1 MASKTSA
8 SSTSSATI
16 AFTEADPTVSYTSA
30 TPFVA
35 SPPVVTS
42 DVIARVASLR
52 PDEVALIAPCGAL
65 SYAELDQRASRVA
78 AWLRTLGV
86 GRESLVGICLE
97 RSFDQLVV
105 ALGTWKAG
113 GAYLPLDPAWPDGRL
128 RMIVEDAECKVVI
141 GRDEVAKRLAGV
153 ETPVMALDWNAPALA
168 TDGGDTPATPVTPD
182 ALAYVIYTSGTTGRP
197 KGVEV
202 THANLSHL
210 IGWHNDA
217 FAVTAQDRGSHL
229 AGLGFDAS
237 VWEVWPYLCAGASIV
252 LATDDVRTSEVRLRA
267 WLIAQ
272 GVTVAFVP
280 TALAQDLIRDDW
292 AVGTKLRCLLT
303 GADRLL
309 GRPRAGLPF
318 VLVNNYGPTECTVV
332 ATSATVSPEAE
343 EKGLPPIGRPIGAT
357 TIHILGIDGAPV
369 APGQQGE
376 IYIGG
381 PSVARGYRH
390 EPGMTAERFVADPSG
405 APGARL
411 YRTGDR
417 GAWREDGQITFHGR
431 VDDQAKVRGHRVEPE
446 ETASVLRGHPAVR
459 SGAVVATPAGDG
471 GDMLVA
477 YVVSA
482 DAVSAEEL
490 RDFLGQTLP
499 DYMIPGAFVR
509 MDALPLTA
517 NGKLDKAA
525 LPEPADGNALE
536 SAGFA
541 APQTPAEER
550 LVRIL
555 EEVLG
560 RGNVGVDDNFFLL
573 GGHSLLGTQV
583 VLRAGEAFGVDL
595 TLRDL
600 FQAPTIRQLALRI
613 EELVMRM
620 IEEMSDDEAQQ
631 RAAE

>member
-1 MASKTSA
+1 MWFGGGMMSHHAPLPARPET
-8 SSTSSATI
+8 
-16 AFTEADPTVSYTSA
+16 AFVAGAAP
-30 TPFVA
+30 PFVVA
-35 SPPVVTS
+35 EIVAAA
-42 DVIARVASLR
+42 ARAH
-52 PDEVALIAPCGAL
+52 PDAVALLAPCGAL
-65 SYAELDQRASRVA
+65 SYGDLDARADRVA
-78 AWLRTLGV
+78 AWLRTMGV
-86 GRESLVGICLE
+86 GADSLVGICME
-97 RSFDQLVV
+97 RSFDQLTV
-105 ALGTWKAG
+105 ALGVWKAG
-113 GAYLPLDPAWPDGRL
+113 GAFLPLDPAWPDGRL
-128 RMIVEDAECKVVI
+128 RMIVEDAAAAVVI
-141 GRDEVAKRLAGV
+141 GRTDAVERLAGV
-153 ETPVMALDWNAPALA
+153 ATPVIALDWRLLPEAVEPRAPEISA
-168 TDGGDTPATPVTPD
+168 D
-182 ALAYVIYTSGTTGRP
+182 ALAYVIYTSGTTGKP

-210 IGWHNDA
+210 IAWHNDA
-217 FAVTAQDRGSHL
+217 FGVTAEDRGSHL

-237 VWEVWPYLCAGASIV
+237 LWEVWPYLCAGASVV
-252 LATDDVRTSEVRLRA
+252 LATDDVRTSDVRLKA
-267 WLIAQ
+267 WLAVQ

-292 AVGTKLRCLLT
+292 AAGTRLRYVLT

-332 ATSATVSPEAE
+332 ATSAPVSPEANDT
-343 EKGLPPIGRPIGAT
+343 GLPPIGYPVGAT
-357 TIHILGIDGAPV
+357 SVRILDAAGQAV
-369 APGQQGE
+369 APGAQGE

-381 PSVARGYRH
+381 PQVARGYRH
-390 EPGMTAERFVADPSG
+390 QPALTAEKFVTID
-405 APGARL
+405 GARF

-417 GAWREDGQITFHGR
+417 AAWRADGQIAFHGR

-446 ETASVLRGHPAVR
+446 ETASVLRDHSAIRSAAVIAAPA
-459 SGAVVATPAGDG
+459 SDG
-471 GDMLVA
+471 GDMLVG
-477 YVVSA
+477 YVVC
-482 DAVSAEEL
+482 AEPVAAEDL

-525 LPEPADGNALE
+525 LPAPSDANALA

-550 LVRIL
+550 LAQIL
-555 EEVLG
+555 SDVLG

-583 VLRAGEAFGVDL
+583 VLRAGEAFGIDL

-600 FQAPTIRQLALRI
+600 FQAPTIRQLARRI
-613 EELVMRM
+613 EAIVMQM
-620 IEEMSDDEAQQ
+620 IDAMSDDEAQT